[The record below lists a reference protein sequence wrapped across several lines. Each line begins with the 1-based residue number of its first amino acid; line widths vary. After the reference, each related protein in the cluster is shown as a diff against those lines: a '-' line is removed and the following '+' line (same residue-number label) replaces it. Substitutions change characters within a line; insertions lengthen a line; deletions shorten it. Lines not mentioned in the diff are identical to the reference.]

1 MGVRG
6 GCVGIILM
14 NLSKPYDC
22 LSHNTK
28 LEGYGLDI
36 GNLNALLDYL
46 CLKEHII

>member
-6 GCVGIILM
+6 DCVGIILM

-28 LEGYGLDI
+28 LEGYGLDF
-36 GNLNALLDYL
+36 GNLNALLDYF
-46 CLKEHII
+46 CLKEHRI